1 MKSLSA
7 TIRSIQSSG
16 KVNLLTL
23 THSSAEL
30 LMLTLE
36 LGASIKVASKVE
48 LTAKPTS
55 VAISK
60 RPSDELSF
68 ENQLASKIVS
78 IKSGEILTVL
88 TLEWLD
94 IEIES
99 VITTVAFKKLNLKIG
114 DNVTAL
120 IKSSS
125 ISISRMID
133 E

>member
-1 MKSLSA
+1 
-7 TIRSIQSSG
+7 
-16 KVNLLTL
+16 
-23 THSSAEL
+23 
-30 LMLTLE
+30 MLTLE